1 MKFQK
6 TTHKHRGGTL
16 LGVFVGLVIGIL
28 IAFGVVWYMNKANLP
43 FQDKAPPVERREAPG
58 AASAP
63 LPGKPGDKVGV
74 GEKPRFEFYKMLP
87 AGQEEGG
94 SKPAAPSPA
103 PQEAAKPAAEAPHHL
118 QAGAFQKAADAENM
132 KAKLALIGIE
142 AGIQEASVPDKGT
155 VYRVRIGPLP
165 NAAEMNR
172 VKNLLSQNGVQA
184 TVVKNP

>member
-1 MKFQK
+1 MKNTLCKQ
-6 TTHKHRGGTL
+6 RGSTL
-16 LGVFVGLVIGIL
+16 LGVFIGLVIGIL

-58 AASAP
+58 QASAP

-94 SKPAAPSPA
+94 APAAPRPA

-142 AGIQEASVPDKGT
+142 AGIQEASHPDKGT

-165 NAAEMNR
+165 SAAEMNR